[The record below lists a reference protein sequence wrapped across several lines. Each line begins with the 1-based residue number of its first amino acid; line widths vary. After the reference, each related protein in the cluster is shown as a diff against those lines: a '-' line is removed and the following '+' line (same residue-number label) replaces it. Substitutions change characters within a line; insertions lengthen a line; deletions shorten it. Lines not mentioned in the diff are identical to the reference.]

1 MSLSTAT
8 PRLQSMV
15 GQVGLNG
22 RGLALVAGFLALLMR
37 PALFDPDYYWHIEA
51 GRLIATQWALPSVDP
66 FSYTAAGQ
74 AWVAHEW
81 LFEVLLYGVLAA
93 AGSFGVKLMSAVLGA
108 ASVLL
113 VYAAANRVLA
123 RPTVAAWLAGA
134 FYLFVY
140 EFPSP
145 RPQLLTYAF
154 LAAYLYILVSFK
166 YGRDVRL
173 LPALPALMI
182 PWVNAHGGYVIG
194 ILLVAAFCVSEWLV
208 LRATNTDEDGR
219 RRLRRLAAMA
229 VLIVLASLLNPYFAG
244 HWVYP
249 FEVMGLQATQYIP
262 EWRGPDF
269 GTSYGRLFLLSVVGF
284 CALQIYRAR
293 KPDITELGVSGLF
306 MVAGFTSNR
315 HTLLAVMA
323 MIIFA
328 AAAIRDGLQVAAP
341 VSAAL
346 ERLQRKW
353 RDHAARGKPLGRAE
367 GLINLAIAIAL
378 VGAASVYYPTARASE
393 AAFVRQRLP
402 IDATQFILDSGIAG
416 RMFNTYQYGGYLIHK
431 LYPRQRVFIDG
442 RADMYGDSLFAE
454 YRTIEGGFAGWAPL
468 FDKYAIDYVVC
479 EHQSPIRQLLMTR
492 GDFRLVFDDGMSSV
506 LVRNTSRFAVIPT
519 VE

>member
-51 GRLIATQWALPSVDP
+51 GRLIAAQWALPSVDP

-93 AGSFGVKLMSAVLGA
+93 AGSFGVKLMSAVLGT

-173 LPALPALMI
+173 LPALPVLMI

-194 ILLVAAFCVSEWLV
+194 ILLVAAFCISEWLV

-269 GTSYGRLFLLSVVGF
+269 GTSYGRLFLLSVVSF

-293 KPDITELGVSGLF
+293 KPDITELGVPGLF
-306 MVAGFTSNR
+306 IVAGFTSNR
-315 HTLLAVMA
+315 HTLLAAMA

-328 AAAIRDGLQVAAP
+328 AAAIRDGLRSRRP
-341 VSAAL
+341 SRRRWSAAK
-346 ERLQRKW
+346 EMARPRRAQQ
-353 RDHAARGKPLGRAE
+353 AAWSAE
-367 GLINLAIAIAL
+367 GPSTSPSPSRSWWRLPPTIRRPSRARPPLSGSGCRSMRPNSSST
-378 VGAASVYYPTARASE
+378 AASPVECSTPISTAGISSTSSIRASASSSMGGPTCMATACSRSIGRSR
-393 AAFVRQRLP
+393 AASR
-402 IDATQFILDSGIAG
+402 AG
-416 RMFNTYQYGGYLIHK
+416 RRYSTSMRSTTSCANTN
-431 LYPRQRVFIDG
+431 RRS
-442 RADMYGDSLFAE
+442 A
-454 YRTIEGGFAGWAPL
+454 
-468 FDKYAIDYVVC
+468 
-479 EHQSPIRQLLMTR
+479 
-492 GDFRLVFDDGMSSV
+492 SS
-506 LVRNTSRFAVIPT
+506 
-519 VE
+519 